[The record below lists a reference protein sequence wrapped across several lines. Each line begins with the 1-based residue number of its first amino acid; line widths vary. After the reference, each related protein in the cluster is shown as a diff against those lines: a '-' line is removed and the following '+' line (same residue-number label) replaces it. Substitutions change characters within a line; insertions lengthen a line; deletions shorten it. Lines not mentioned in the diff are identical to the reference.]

1 MPHAILARLLFATG
15 IITATAVGAARPAC
29 AEAAFPVTSPI
40 IYQSGDSWSQQG
52 RSFRLYGVQACIRGT
67 SFIATSGE
75 KGDCGA
81 ASVAMLA
88 GLFKNLRVNC
98 TPVAPSQDNATIV
111 ICAGASNDRPL
122 DIGAAMISA
131 GFAFAAEKPG
141 GAPVSLAY
149 FASEIRAHAD
159 RVGLWGAA
167 SFTHPV
173 QVLRG
178 LASEPKPQP

>member
-1 MPHAILARLLFATG
+1 MPNSMLARLLFATG
-15 IITATAVGAARPAC
+15 IATVAFVGMARPTC
-29 AEAAFPVTSPI
+29 AEVAFPVTSPI

-52 RSFRLYGVQACIRGT
+52 RHYRLYGVQACIRGT
-67 SFIATSGE
+67 SFVASSGE

-98 TPVAPSQDNATIV
+98 TPVAPGQDNATIV

-141 GAPVSLAY
+141 GAPVNLAY
-149 FASEIRAHAD
+149 FASEIRAKSERA
-159 RVGLWGAA
+159 GLWGAV

-173 QVLRG
+173 QMLRSLG
-178 LASEPKPQP
+178 SQPKPQP